1 MAKPGDDRPPV
12 AVGHVR
18 MNVNNL
24 DQACD
29 LLERLGV
36 RPVTRREAF
45 AVMELRGGTHL
56 IVSAGET
63 AIEPGQMAPI
73 DLMVDDVLATHA
85 QYREMGL
92 APSDITLGTIHS
104 SFTIPFTDGY
114 QLKIT
119 SSHTSGRPV

>member
-1 MAKPGDDRPPV
+1 MAKPSDDRPPV

-24 DQACD
+24 DPACD

-63 AIEPGQMAPI
+63 AI
-73 DLMVDDVLATHA
+73 
-85 QYREMGL
+85 
-92 APSDITLGTIHS
+92 
-104 SFTIPFTDGY
+104 
-114 QLKIT
+114 
-119 SSHTSGRPV
+119 